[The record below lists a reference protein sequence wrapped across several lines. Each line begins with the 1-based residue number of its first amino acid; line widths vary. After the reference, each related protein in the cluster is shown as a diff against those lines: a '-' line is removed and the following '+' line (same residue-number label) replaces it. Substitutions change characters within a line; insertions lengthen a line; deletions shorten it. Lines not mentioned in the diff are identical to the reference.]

1 MWREK
6 ENLWKK
12 EREKERDF
20 KSDWER
26 ERNMTI
32 CEYEACFSLSDC
44 YVLERHL
51 EKFDLIR
58 N

>member
-6 ENLWKK
+6 ENLWKRGEK
-12 EREKERDF
+12 KREC
-20 KSDWER
+20 KSDRER